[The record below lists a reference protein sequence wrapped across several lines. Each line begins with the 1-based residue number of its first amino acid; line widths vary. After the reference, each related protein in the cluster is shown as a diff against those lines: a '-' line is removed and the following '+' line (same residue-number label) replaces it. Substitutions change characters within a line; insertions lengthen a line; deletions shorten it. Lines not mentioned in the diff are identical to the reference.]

1 MSTSSAIQG
10 SSAFLTSLEVTSL
23 MGILASRNLR
33 SSSPASVRTKYSKN
47 WRSSSISG
55 HSLEITRRFNPWSV
69 ISHTTAPPVW
79 VSAGVVERGE
89 GEDPLR
95 VQLPGLQVQL
105 GLAAHHQAARGHGQP
120 QRRHQRDH
128 QHSQQ
133 EIQLIWCSAHG
144 ECAAS
149 ILL

>member
-55 HSLEITRRFNPWSV
+55 HSLEITQSCFNV

-95 VQLPGLQVQL
+95 VELPGLQVQL
-105 GLAAHHQAARGHGQP
+105 GLAAHHQAARGDGQP
-120 QRRHQRDH
+120 QHRHQGDH

-133 EIQLIWCSAHG
+133 EIQLIWCSA
-144 ECAAS
+144 AS